1 MHWCTPYEIK
11 IKSKDIQ
18 ILCFPENYSKLEPS
32 EALEISQIRREFV
45 SILIPVLRVSLYT
58 THTAVPTV
66 VFPQSVLIQ
75 VVLIECN

>member
-1 MHWCTPYEIK
+1 MKLRSNQK
-11 IKSKDIQ
+11 ISRFYV
-18 ILCFPENYSKLEPS
+18 FPENYSKLEPS

>member
-1 MHWCTPYEIK
+1 MKLRSNQK
-11 IKSKDIQ
+11 ISRF
-18 ILCFPENYSKLEPS
+18 CFPENYSKLEPS

-66 VFPQSVLIQ
+66 VFPQSALIQ

>member
-1 MHWCTPYEIK
+1 MHCCTPYEIK
-11 IKSKDIQ
+11 IKSKYIQ
-18 ILCFPENYSKLEPS
+18 ILCFPENYSELEPS